1 MDIPLPAPSD
11 PRHQAASDRRRFRR
25 AALLSLLLV
34 ALLWWIK
41 GFELLFDTPLGAL
54 GVRPGQP
61 WGLIGLLSGPLLHG
75 SIAHLLANTLPLAL
89 LFGLAVSTVP
99 RALAR
104 ALPLIWLGSGL
115 FVWFTGQPGS
125 NHLGASGLTHGL
137 MFFLFLLGLL
147 RRDRPAIATALLVFF
162 LYGGMLLTV
171 FPREVGISWQYHLG
185 GALTGMLAAL
195 LWRRLDPAPVRP
207 RCRWE
212 DGETETVADA
222 ELEPARPN
230 EVPVL
235 WRREPPPDG
244 PRGQVLAFRPRAE
257 PGDADEHA
265 AADPG
270 DRR

>member
-1 MDIPLPAPSD
+1 MDLPLPAPTD
-11 PRHQAASDRRRFRR
+11 PRLQAAIDRRRFRR
-25 AALLSLLLV
+25 ALLLSLLLV

-41 GFELLFDTPLGAL
+41 GFELLFETPLGGL
-54 GVRPGQP
+54 GVRPGDP
-61 WGLIGLLSGPLLHG
+61 LGLIGLLTAPLLHG
-75 SIAHLLANTLPLAL
+75 SLAHLIANSLPLAL

-125 NHLGASGLTHGL
+125 THLGASGLTHGL

-171 FPREVGISWQYHLG
+171 FPRELGISWQSHLG

-195 LWRRLDPAPVRP
+195 LWRRLDPAPP
-207 RCRWE
+207 RRRYSWE
-212 DGETETVADA
+212 GEEIEPLADA
-222 ELEPARPN
+222 ELEPLRPAD
-230 EVPVL
+230 VPVL
-235 WRREPPPDG
+235 WQREPPAEA
-244 PRGQVLAFRPRAE
+244 PRGQVLAFRPRARDDDLRR
-257 PGDADEHA
+257 DADRPE
-265 AADPG
+265 
-270 DRR
+270 